1 MSLRRSLTVVAL
13 ALTLLVAGLG
23 AGPRVAAGPV
33 LPLADIRGDANC
45 DTNADSIDALLVL
58 QFNAGLVSELPCQDY
73 ADYDFDGDIDAIDA
87 ALILQFEAG
96 LIP

>member
-1 MSLRRSLTVVAL
+1 VRLRRFLAVLAVTAAL
-13 ALTLLVAGLG
+13 FVAGIG
-23 AGPRVAAGPV
+23 GGSHVAAIPFS
-33 LPLADIRGDANC
+33 PMADIRGDANC

-58 QFNAGLVSELPCQDY
+58 QFNAALIPSLPCPEN

-96 LIP
+96 LFP